1 MFKIAE
7 IIKCLSGCL
16 FRFRIKSNCCC
27 KDSNC
32 EIDLEEGPASPPTP
46 PPTPSTTP
54 PLKRR
59 KLPNIPKIN
68 K

>member
-46 PPTPSTTP
+46 P
-54 PLKRR
+54 LKRR